1 MSSEGADPDVG
12 LEVEGRGVTLATIHA
27 VKGLEFPVVFVA
39 GLEEGI
45 FPHAKAT
52 KTPEGM
58 EEETR
63 LAYVAMTRAMSL
75 LYLTHARSRVMG
87 EEMREHSPS
96 RFLAAIP
103 KQLIERRSPT
113 RESIPAVEPE
123 PEPEPLVIEMQEVQH
138 AAIA

>member
-1 MSSEGADPDVG
+1 
-12 LEVEGRGVTLATIHA
+12 
-27 VKGLEFPVVFVA
+27 VA

-63 LAYVAMTRAMSL
+63 LAYVAMTRAKSL

-87 EEMREHSPS
+87 EEMKEHSPS

-113 RESIPAVEPE
+113 RESIPAARPE
-123 PEPEPLVIEMQEVQH
+123 PEPRVIEMQGVQH